1 MFLELIELSI
11 LAFRSAWLSMLALI
25 LMRMNIKVDILT
37 RSVLGMLRMLRS
49 KILRRVEHKQRN
61 QLNRQ
66 PALLTQRTPK
76 IRFLQLSSQE
86 HRQGNLMTFHSD
98 LDDKVKLIQ
107 KAFNAVIV

>member
-1 MFLELIELSI
+1 MLE
-11 LAFRSAWLSMLALI
+11 
-25 LMRMNIKVDILT
+25 
-37 RSVLGMLRMLRS
+37 
-49 KILRRVEHKQRN
+49 HN

-76 IRFLQLSSQE
+76 IRFRQHSSQE
-86 HRQGNLMTFHSD
+86 HRHGNLMTFHYD